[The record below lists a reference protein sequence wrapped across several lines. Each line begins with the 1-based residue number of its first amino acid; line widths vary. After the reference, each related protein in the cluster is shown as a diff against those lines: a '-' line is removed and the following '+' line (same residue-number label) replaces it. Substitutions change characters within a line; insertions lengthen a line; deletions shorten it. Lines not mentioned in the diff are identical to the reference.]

1 MKPLYA
7 AFVVLGALL
16 LPHHA
21 HATSLGIIDGAPC
34 DLTQRPPVENTL
46 YAELAAWLGRPLDIA
61 HMYMI
66 STPPNWNAWEGSY
79 ETVIACLGLPATRN
93 KAVHISVPM
102 LVTGGTLV
110 QGASGQYD
118 AEFLKLG
125 NALVSAGLSHAT
137 LRIGWEFNGN
147 WYLWAAAKDPAD
159 WVTYWRRIVTAL
171 RAVPG
176 QHFIIDWCP
185 NRGGPSMNAALAY
198 PGDGFVDYIGMD
210 FYDPPSSVGDDLTRW
225 TLVAHKAQG
234 LDWLVSFAH
243 LHGKPYAI
251 DEWGLSSQNAGD
263 DPGFVQQ
270 VGVWFAVNRPTWH
283 IVFTIPNSGG
293 SDFNFDA
300 MPASG
305 ARYCALFSLPGAAC
319 LSGAVEPEPAK

>member
-1 MKPLYA
+1 MRRLA

-16 LPHHA
+16 LPHAA

-34 DLTQRPPVENTL
+34 DLTRNPPVENTL
-46 YAELAAWLGRPLDIA
+46 YSQLGTWLGRAPDIA

-66 STPPNWNAWEGSY
+66 STPPNWDAWEGSY
-79 ETVIACLGLPATRN
+79 ATVISCLSLPATAE
-93 KAVHISVPM
+93 KAIHISVPM
-102 LVTGGTLV
+102 LVSGATLS
-110 QGASGQYD
+110 QGAAGGFDGEYT
-118 AEFLKLG
+118 KLG
-125 NALVSAGLSHAT
+125 TALVSAGLSHAT

-147 WYLWAAAKDPAD
+147 WYLWAAAKDPAS

-198 PGDGFVDYIGMD
+198 PGDQYVDVIGMD
-210 FYDPPSSVGDDLTRW
+210 FYDPPAVVGDDLARW

-234 LDWLVSFAH
+234 LDWLVAFAK
-243 LHGKPYAI
+243 LHGKPFAI

-270 VGVWFAVNRPTWH
+270 VGVWFAVNKPLWQ

-300 MPASG
+300 MPLSA
-305 ARYCALFSLPGAAC
+305 ARYCALFSMPGAMC
-319 LSGAVEPEPAK
+319 LSGAVEPVK